1 MDIKV
6 SGITFDILK
15 VALEQAKAA
24 RLTILDNMVKTIAK
38 PNDKV
43 SPFAPKITTLNIP
56 QDKIGELIGPGGRII
71 RQIIKETECQVDV
84 DDDGRV
90 VISGENP
97 DKLQQ
102 AVNWIDGLTREIQIG
117 EEFDG
122 QVVRLESFGVFVEIL
137 PGRDGMVHVSKLSTG
152 YVQNPKDVVN
162 IGDTLHVRVVEI
174 DDMGRVNLSALTP
187 EQEQQARQ
195 NRPPRQLSGLPRRQS
210 GPPRRPNRRHQSGR
224 SGRSHLPRRP

>member
-1 MDIKV
+1 
-6 SGITFDILK
+6 
-15 VALEQAKAA
+15 
-24 RLTILDNMVKTIAK
+24 MVKTIAK

-102 AVNWIDGLTREIQIG
+102 AVNWIDGLTREIQVD

-195 NRPPRQLSGLPRRQS
+195 NRPPRQPSGSPRRQS
-210 GPPRRPNRRHQSGR
+210 GPPRRPNRHHQSSR
-224 SGRSHLPRRP
+224 SGRSHSSRRP